1 MVPKKNWTA
10 SRAHACV
17 PGRESGLRLPAA
29 AAGVDQIQLEPK
41 NLQDAPK
48 TSTTEDTEGH
58 RGTQRKPVAKVP
70 CALRLFC
77 GERPFSLEFMW
88 GHFRERP
95 AMRLLRSLVLAIVL
109 AGAFFYFTTYRSG
122 GWRPASWGGR
132 PQHIEI
138 TEAASE

>member
-29 AAGVDQIQLEPK
+29 AAGADQIQLEPK

-58 RGTQRKPVAKVP
+58 RGNQLRKYHAP
-70 CALRLFC
+70 CASSAVNGL
-77 GERPFSLEFMW
+77 FSLEFIW
-88 GHFRERP
+88 VHFSGATDDETT
-95 AMRLLRSLVLAIVL
+95 ASTCSGNSSGGDAFLLHHLPQRRRSLGQL
-109 AGAFFYFTTYRSG
+109 R
-122 GWRPASWGGR
+122 RP
-132 PQHIEI
+132 
-138 TEAASE
+138 